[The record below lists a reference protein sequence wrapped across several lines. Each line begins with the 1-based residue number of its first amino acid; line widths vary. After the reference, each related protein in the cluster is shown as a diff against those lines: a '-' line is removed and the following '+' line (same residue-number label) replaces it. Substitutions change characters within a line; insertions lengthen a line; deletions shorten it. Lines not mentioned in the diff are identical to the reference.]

1 MVSRYIRALAGLAIA
16 AISAVDAKPLARA
29 ALTDYAAIADQL
41 KLGGKF
47 NHTRCPAFWEMQ
59 TENVKKNFDVKKL
72 AGFYYEL
79 AEHDY
84 TQYPACPTGMR
95 CVTSEKVV
103 DLEKNLVND
112 TFTLGCG
119 YPGSDPSK
127 GNYPVHLGF
136 KIKPNLR
143 GFLEGYTN
151 ETGGIHGHIFP
162 DTVVDFKEDTSEPG
176 HPGAGQYD
184 WALELQCDEVHLP
197 NHILDKIIFIGIN
210 FYSKRV
216 DEASYEG
223 MVNAL
228 KKQGL
233 WEYASANL
241 GLKKIHHGNDCWYG
255 SQGDGS
261 HPLPKGTNWT
271 ATPEVEVQEEKD
283 ENEQVMY
290 V

>member
-1 MVSRYIRALAGLAIA
+1 MQLTFGLVAACIFQTLQGADALYHRFA
-16 AISAVDAKPLARA
+16 
-29 ALTDYAAIADQL
+29 TDPKADYS
-41 KLGGKF
+41 KLGLTGKF
-47 NHTRCPAFWEMQ
+47 NGTKCPAYWEMQ
-59 TENVKKNFDVKKL
+59 TERVKTSFDVKKL

-79 AEHDY
+79 AEHDF

-103 DLEKNLVND
+103 DTERMLVND

-119 YPGSDPSK
+119 FPGSDPAK

-136 KIKPNLR
+136 KIKEGMR

-162 DTVVDFKEDTSEPG
+162 DTVVDFKESSTPG
-176 HPGAGQYD
+176 RDQYD
-184 WALELQCDEVHLP
+184 WVLELQCDEVHVKGV
-197 NHILDKIIFIGIN
+197 IDKIVFIGIN
-210 FYSKRV
+210 FYSKLV
-216 DEASYEG
+216 NEESYEG

-228 KKQGL
+228 KQQGL

-241 GLKKIHHGNDCWYG
+241 GLRKIHHGNDCWYG
-255 SQGDGS
+255 THGDAS

-271 ATPEVEVQEEKD
+271 VPAPVATTKD
-283 ENEQVMY
+283 LETQPEQVLY